1 MKKILLIINLI
12 LIISVTAKAQ
22 IPPTHFSFGYTF
34 ARSPL
39 SDFNE
44 FIGLY
49 NENPVKLDG
58 YIFDHGFDKMHWLT
72 GIYYGGGV
80 QLNNID
86 FELNFTRKYNHTF
99 AYYDPATNPTYFRV
113 DIGIGVATIEAAAL
127 FPTKYDKF
135 TLSPGIGLGFLTR
148 NLYYWDDQILKT
160 EPKRTDMRSF
170 EKSKSVSLDPMLQI
184 AFRPFKNIPL
194 DITGRLYYQMMFSR
208 MSLENLYYNKGYWT
222 PDESKEKNVSAGNL
236 GLIVALRMNIPSFR
250 PKLPERTPPP
260 PPSIIEPYLTGSV
273 TDAQSGT
280 TLDAVVTFYINGKP
294 ISSIVTNEGRYSIAT
309 APNMVYIIETKAFG
323 YKTKTEQVTIPAEA
337 VELVSYDISLE
348 KMAIGEAIKLENILF
363 EKASAILLSES
374 YPELDKLY
382 KFLVGSPNVIIEI
395 AGHTSSEGD
404 DKYNLKLSQE
414 RAFAI
419 SNYLINKGIPKSRIE
434 AVGYGE
440 TKPLATNDTEE
451 GRKLNRRV
459 EFKILKM

>member
-1 MKKILLIINLI
+1 MKKILLIISLV
-12 LIISVTAKAQ
+12 LIISTEAKAQ
-22 IPPTHFSFGYTF
+22 IPATHFSIGYTF

-49 NENPVKLDG
+49 NENPVKLG
-58 YIFDHGFDKMHWLT
+58 NYTFTHGFDKMHWLT
-72 GIYYGGGV
+72 GVYFGGGFRFSNMD
-80 QLNNID
+80 L
-86 FELNFTRKYNHTF
+86 ELNFTRKFNHTF
-99 AYYDPATNPTYFRV
+99 TYYDPANNPTYLRV
-113 DIGIGVATIEAAAL
+113 DIGIGIATVEAAAL
-127 FPTKYDKF
+127 FPTQYDKF

-148 NLYYWDDQILKT
+148 NLYYRADELLKNA
-160 EPKRTDMRSF
+160 PKRTDMISL

-222 PDESKEKNVSAGNL
+222 PDESIEKNVSAGNL

-260 PPSIIEPYLTGSV
+260 PAPRTESFLIGTV
-273 TDAQSGT
+273 TDAQSGAI
-280 TLDAVVTFYINGKP
+280 LDAVVTFYVDSKP
-294 ISSIVTNEGRYSIAT
+294 ISSIVTKQGKYSIPT
-309 APNMVYIIETKAFG
+309 SPNSVYIIETKAFG
-323 YKTKTEQVTIPAEA
+323 YKTKTEKVTVPSEA
-337 VELVSYDISLE
+337 SELVSYDISLE

-419 SNYLINKGIPKSRIE
+419 SNYLINKGISKSRIE